1 MKLKVQ
7 NTSEK
12 FCKIHPFLYWTIV
25 PFLCTRRPGT
35 DSARRQGILRID
47 LGARSDSPMNI
58 ELNPLI
64 LAWNSRRGSIQTID
78 FQERSDAEFARR
90 AHLHTSPA
98 GAAVLEMLYPQQ
110 FVSVDLRI
118 Y

>member
-12 FCKIHPFLYWTIV
+12 FCKIHPFLYWKIV

-47 LGARSDSPMNI
+47 LGRERYRYNYMNRAPEFI
-58 ELNPLI
+58 ETEERHEKGNMNHAPEFIKNRRRHENMYI
-64 LAWNSRRGSIQTID
+64 L
-78 FQERSDAEFARR
+78 
-90 AHLHTSPA
+90 
-98 GAAVLEMLYPQQ
+98 
-110 FVSVDLRI
+110 
-118 Y
+118 